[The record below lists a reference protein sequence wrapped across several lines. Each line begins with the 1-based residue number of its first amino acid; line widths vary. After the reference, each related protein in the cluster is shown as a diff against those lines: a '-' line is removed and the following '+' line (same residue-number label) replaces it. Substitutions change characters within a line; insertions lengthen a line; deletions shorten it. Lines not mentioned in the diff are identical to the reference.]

1 MRINLCHFPEVPHL
15 FSAAFFSMKAT
26 HAINNVK
33 KKKDNKK
40 HNCLCVYKAKGVT

>member
-15 FSAAFFSMKAT
+15 FSAAFFSMKAM

-33 KKKDNKK
+33 KKKTTTKNTT
-40 HNCLCVYKAKGVT
+40 VYVYIKPRV

>member
-33 KKKDNKK
+33 KKKTTKNTT
-40 HNCLCVYKAKGVT
+40 VYVYIKPRV